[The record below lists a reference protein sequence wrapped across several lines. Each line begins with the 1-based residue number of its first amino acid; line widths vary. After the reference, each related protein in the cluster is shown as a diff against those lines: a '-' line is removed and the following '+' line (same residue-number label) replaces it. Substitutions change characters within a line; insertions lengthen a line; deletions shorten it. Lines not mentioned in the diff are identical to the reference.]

1 MTSPMAARMLYLEL
15 TALLIGREIAKFE
28 RGEQVALVSFANIAK
43 LAGNAS
49 QELTRSG
56 MRAPMKARDV
66 WLTAICHDT
75 ASTRSDDRVA
85 NNGQVPGF

>member
-28 RGEQVALVSFANIAK
+28 RGEQVALVSFTNIAK

-56 MRAPMKARDV
+56 MRAHMKARGACV
-66 WLTAICHDT
+66 
-75 ASTRSDDRVA
+75 
-85 NNGQVPGF
+85 NGHPPRHSLNPER

>member
-1 MTSPMAARMLYLEL
+1 MTSTMAARMLYLEL

-28 RGEQVALVSFANIAK
+28 RGEEVALVSFTNIAR

-56 MRAPMKARDV
+56 MRAHLKARD
-66 WLTAICHDT
+66 AC
-75 ASTRSDDRVA
+75 A
-85 NNGQVPGF
+85 NGHLPRHSLSAER

>member
-1 MTSPMAARMLYLEL
+1 MTSTMAARMLYLEL

-28 RGEQVALVSFANIAK
+28 RGEQVALVSFTNIAK

-56 MRAPMKARDV
+56 MRAHMKAPE
-66 WLTAICHDT
+66 AC
-75 ASTRSDDRVA
+75 A
-85 NNGQVPGF
+85 NSHLPRHSLNAER

>member
-28 RGEQVALVSFANIAK
+28 RGVQVALVSFTNIAR

-56 MRAPMKARDV
+56 MRAPVTARE
-66 WLTAICHDT
+66 AC
-75 ASTRSDDRVA
+75 A
-85 NNGQVPGF
+85 NGYPPRHSLSAER